1 MVLRGTLPPRSFS
14 PLSVEMSAERDV
26 RMVLCACVIS
36 ELLGDWS
43 GVDVGRASAFVEAS
57 QVRFL
62 PQGAASGEDC
72 C

>member
-1 MVLRGTLPPRSFS
+1 
-14 PLSVEMSAERDV
+14 MSAERDV